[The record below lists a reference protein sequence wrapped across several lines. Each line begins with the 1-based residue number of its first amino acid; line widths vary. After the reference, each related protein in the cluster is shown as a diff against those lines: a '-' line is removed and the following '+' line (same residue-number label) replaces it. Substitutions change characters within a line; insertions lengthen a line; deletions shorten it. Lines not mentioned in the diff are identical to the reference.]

1 MINMLPNKA
10 FDVNFPFV
18 LAMDGPSAS
27 GKGLI
32 GRMLAKNLNL
42 DYFQSS
48 LLYRKLA
55 FMCAKANINIDD
67 IVAIEALSLLP
78 AVAEFDEEPDLSS
91 EEISSLTSR
100 IATIAAVRSNL
111 SKHLV
116 QIINSSHRILMEG
129 RDIGTVI
136 APDADLK
143 IFITADLETRAN
155 RRYKQ
160 LLSEGK
166 DCIMRE
172 VFEKLQERDLRD
184 KGRSVAPLMPAKD
197 ALIID
202 TTNMTPQE
210 VLNKIIG
217 YLHS

>member
-1 MINMLPNKA
+1 MTTILKNKA
-10 FDVNFPFV
+10 LDINFPFIV
-18 LAMDGPSAS
+18 AMDGPSAS

-55 FMCAKANINIDD
+55 FMCTETKINIDD
-67 IVAIEALSLLP
+67 IAAIEALSTSV
-78 AVAEFDEEPDLSS
+78 AVTEFDEALDLSS
-91 EEISSLTSR
+91 EEISSLTSK
-100 IATIAAVRSNL
+100 IAAIGAVRSNL

-116 QIINSSHRILMEG
+116 KIINDSHRILMEG

-136 APDADLK
+136 APASDLK

-166 DCIMRE
+166 DCILGE
-172 VFEKLQERDLRD
+172 VFQKLQERDLRD
-184 KGRSVAPLMPAKD
+184 KKRSVAPLMPAED

-202 TTNMTPQE
+202 TTNMTPEE
-210 VLNKIIG
+210 VLNKIIS